1 VPAFSRFARLITWV
15 VAVTLYSPGMLV
27 GQEPPLGSV
36 SFPNSGSASAQA
48 SFIRGVLLLHSFEY
62 DDAAKE
68 FAAARQADP
77 AFALAYWGDAMT
89 RTHGLWNEQDS
100 TAARNIMA
108 ELGPDPEAR
117 AAKAPTARER
127 GYLAA
132 VEALYGPGS
141 KPRRDTLYSRAMA
154 RLVTQFPDDDE
165 AKAFY
170 ALSLMGLNQGVRD
183 VASYMR
189 AGAIALELLERHPN
203 HPGAA
208 HYVIHA
214 FDDPIHAP
222 LGLRAARA
230 YSQIAPGA
238 DHAQHMTT
246 HIFLALGM
254 WPEVVAQNTIASGTD
269 SSRWQ
274 PGHYTLW
281 LGYALGQEGR
291 FRDGHE
297 LLERLHTQ
305 LPAAPS
311 VGRRASLAILR
322 AHQVVNA
329 ETWDDPSLAWPI
341 DLSDANVVP
350 RAIDAFA
357 HAYAGARHGDAAAA
371 RRGIAAIHALGGNKP
386 GGYGELPEVPRIL
399 AGILEAGVLRA
410 SGNQAGAIAMLD
422 SLGKVV
428 GTLPVDFGP
437 PDLVKPV
444 HELLGEWLMAA
455 RRPKEA
461 EHAFVR
467 ALELAPGRLRS
478 LQGLVRAAEA
488 SSDPEVAEG
497 ARRTLETLR
506 AVADPGVVALQ

>member
-1 VPAFSRFARLITWV
+1 MPASSRFIRLIVWCLGV
-15 VAVTLYSPGMLV
+15 SLGAPGVIV
-27 GQEPPLGSV
+27 GQDPPLGSV
-36 SFPNSGSASAQA
+36 SFPNSGSAGAQA

-62 DDAAKE
+62 EDAARE
-68 FAAARQADP
+68 FSAARQADP
-77 AFALAYWGDAMT
+77 AFALAYWGDALT
-89 RTHGLWNEQDS
+89 RNHSLWNEQDS
-100 TAARNIMA
+100 TAARNILA
-108 ELGPDPEAR
+108 ELGPTPEAR

-141 KPRRDTLYSRAMA
+141 KPRRDTLYSRAMS

-170 ALSLMGLNQGVRD
+170 SLSLMGLNQGVRD

-189 AGAIALELLERHPN
+189 AGAIALELMERHPD

-281 LGYALGQEGR
+281 LGYGLVQEGR
-291 FRDGHE
+291 FREADE
-297 LLERLHTQ
+297 LLGRLHMQ
-305 LPAAPS
+305 LPAKATA
-311 VGRRASLAILR
+311 GRRAHLAILR
-322 AHQVVNA
+322 AHQVVNT
-329 ETWDDPSLAWPI
+329 EKWDDPSLAWPI
-341 DLSDANVVP
+341 DLADANVVP

-357 HAYAGARHGDAAAA
+357 HAFAGLRRGDAGAVS
-371 RRGIAAIHALGGNKP
+371 RGIDAIHALGGSKP

-399 AGILEAGVLRA
+399 AGILEANVLRA
-410 SGNQAGAIAMLD
+410 GGNQARAIAMLD

-428 GTLPVDFGP
+428 GTLPMDFGP

-444 HELLGEWLMAA
+444 HELLGEWLMQAD
-455 RRPKEA
+455 RPKEA
-461 EHAFVR
+461 EQAFVR

-488 SSDPEVAEG
+488 SKDTEVAEG
-497 ARRTLETLR
+497 ARRTLDALR

>member
-1 VPAFSRFARLITWV
+1 MPAFLRPVRLISWLALVSV
-15 VAVTLYSPGMLV
+15 VAPVALLA
-27 GQEPPLGSV
+27 QDPPLGSLT
-36 SFPNSGSASAQA
+36 FPNSGSAAAQR

-62 DDAAKE
+62 EDAAKE
-68 FAAARQADP
+68 FQTARQTDP

-100 TAARNIMA
+100 SAARKILA
-108 ELGPDPEAR
+108 DLGPTPEAR

-170 ALSLMGLNQGVRD
+170 ALSLMGLSQGVRN
-183 VASYMR
+183 VASYVQ
-189 AGAIALELLERHPN
+189 AGAIALELLERHPD

-222 LGLRAARA
+222 LGLRAATA
-230 YSQIAPGA
+230 YSRIAPGA

-254 WPEVVAQNTIASGTD
+254 WPEVVAQNTIAAGAD

-274 PGHYTLW
+274 AGHYTVW
-281 LGYALGQEGR
+281 LGYGLTQEGR
-291 FRDGHE
+291 FRDAHG
-297 LLERLHTQ
+297 LLQRLHVQ
-305 LPAAPS
+305 LPATVTA
-311 VGRRASLAILR
+311 GRRASLAILR
-322 AHQVVNA
+322 AHQVINA
-329 ETWDDPSLAWPI
+329 ESWDDPSLAWPI
-341 DLSDANVVP
+341 DLTDATVVP

-357 HAYAGARHGDAAAA
+357 QGYAGQQRGDVSAAQ
-371 RRGIAAIHALGGNKP
+371 RGISAIRALGGSTP
-386 GGYGELPEVPRIL
+386 RGYGELPEVPRIL
-399 AGILEAGVLRA
+399 AGMLEAGVLRA
-410 SGNQAGAIAMLD
+410 GGNQEKAIAMLD

-428 GTLPVDFGP
+428 ETLPVDFGP

-444 HELLGEWLMAA
+444 HELLGAWLLAA
-455 RRPKEA
+455 GRAREA
-461 EHAFVR
+461 EQAFTR

-478 LQGLVRAAEA
+478 LQGLVAAA
-488 SSDPEVAEG
+488 TAANDPEVAG
-497 ARRTLETLR
+497 TARRNLDTLR
-506 AVADPGVVALQ
+506 DVADPGVVAIR